1 MDARQLVESMSQV
14 SLRSF
19 IAPVTPRTEKILIVQ
34 SGVPFAFSRK
44 KHTKHRVGWVRF
56 AKSEAKSRSP
66 DDFVSVSLSS
76 GEVQEWEIETYLE
89 HLKPQFRLIV
99 LYRLGEDTWLCY
111 PWNLSDAVQKGWPLD
126 EPRAV
131 YLTRR
136 SIEPFNFITACGS
149 PDNLIF
155 QGIDVK
161 TESQLDRTHFL
172 ESAHNFINSLLSTEQ
187 VFRGLTPEMRTSFTI
202 VKAEIQRREQ
212 ETFRNNAMEQKKT
225 FEGRIKYYLEFL
237 GAKLVRWKEFGNN
250 FEITW
255 GDGILANKHTHTA
268 IIDRRVNTVSAG
280 ICLSDRDSDFDLTS
294 LVDVYREKEARDY
307 DDE

>member
-1 MDARQLVESMSQV
+1 MDAKQLVENFAQIQV
-14 SLRSF
+14 KPF
-19 IAPVTPRTEKILIVQ
+19 VAPVTPRTRKILIVQ
-34 SGVPFAFSRK
+34 DGVPFVFRRGKSNLAAGWYRFEKRESDWLQGVQAFYP
-44 KHTKHRVGWVRF
+44 TI
-56 AKSEAKSRSP
+56 EA
-66 DDFVSVSLSS
+66 
-76 GEVQEWEIETYLE
+76 EEWEIETYLE
-89 HLKPQFRLIV
+89 HLKPQFWLIC
-99 LYRLGEDTWLCY
+99 LYGLGEDTWLCY

-255 GDGILANKHTHTA
+255 GDGVLANKHTHTA